1 MQTHRI
7 GVLVL
12 AGAVIAVGL
21 LLIGAS
27 GAGAQPRNS
36 EQVVFSGVGGGS
48 FGGGSPVGFWI
59 WCEADSLNPYVGE
72 CAGSMYF
79 YALGITKGVE
89 GEVTEPSEGVY
100 VMDVQSRRDGSVD
113 CTLTNSLPTTRGPTN
128 TVTISCSSPAGS
140 GVSTNAVVN
149 VTGP

>member
-1 MQTHRI
+1 
-7 GVLVL
+7 LVFSFSPSRPL
-12 AGAVIAVGL
+12 AVGL

-59 WCEADSLNPYVGE
+59 WCQADSRNPYVGE
-72 CAGSMYF
+72 CSGSMYF

-89 GEVTEPSEGVY
+89 GEVTELSEGVY
-100 VMDVQSRRDGSVD
+100 VMDVQSRHGQLGRLHAHELAADHAWPHEHGHDFVFEPGRKRRGSSVFRF
-113 CTLTNSLPTTRGPTN
+113 RGGTP
-128 TVTISCSSPAGS
+128 
-140 GVSTNAVVN
+140 
-149 VTGP
+149 